1 MNLNKI
7 IVVMLML
14 FMMLSNALPAGA
26 VRGKK
31 RSVAQRRS
39 ESDSYSMDSSDDSD
53 DGDGVD
59 SETGD
64 ECVDMDVFDSE
75 EDASNLGD
83 TPAKKRRLS
92 NTGFAESKILVMKL
106 GPSEVK
112 TFNSFLEASSWLQ
125 DHGWPPTSGNINQ
138 AVQKLCLSCGWGW
151 EVRDKSEELINLLK
165 AEPSPGQIDEAKSR
179 TRKRRRIFVGSDEL
193 LVMSLEKDP
202 VKTFNSFLEAR
213 SWLQDH
219 GWPHIKCGNIKQA
232 VQGLHLSCGWGWEVR
247 DKSEELIKLLDAKLS
262 PEQIKEAKS
271 LTKERR
277 LVFNSSDELL
287 VMSLGK
293 NPVKTF
299 NSFLEARRW
308 LRDHGW
314 PSANCCHI
322 KKAIQEFWLS
332 YGWGWE
338 VRNKSEELIN
348 LLEAEPSPEQIK
360 EVKSRTKVGR
370 LVLNSSDEL
379 LVMSLGENPVKTFNS
394 FLEAERWLRDHGWSI
409 ADYNIKRAIQ
419 KLGLSC
425 GWGWEVQDKSEELIN
440 LLKAE
445 PSPEQIDGAKN
456 LTKNQRII
464 GSDELIVMSLE
475 ENPVKTFNSFLEAS
489 KWLQDHGWPHIK
501 CGNIKQAVQGLH
513 LSCGWG
519 WEVRDKSEELI
530 DLLKVELSPEQID
543 KAKSLTKE
551 RKLVLDSS
559 DVLLVMS
566 LGKNPVKTFTSS
578 LEAER
583 WLQDHGWKN
592 ASNSNINRSM
602 RLRHLAYG
610 WKWEVLHRT
619 KSLNDLLYVEPTSE
633 QIDEAKRLI
642 KVGRLVFDSSDELL
656 VMSLGKNP
664 VKTFTSSLE
673 AERWLQDHGWKNAS
687 NSNINR
693 SMRLRHL
700 AYGWKWEVLHRT
712 KSLND
717 LLYVEPTP
725 EQIDEAKN
733 LTRGYKKKQGA
744 ESVEFSTKPIVEETQ
759 KNVEEDQSGCP
770 NIDQAVQSS
779 ISSCELGQENQGE
792 MERSEAETSAKEDE
806 TKKEIGISSLF
817 VGSDELLEDESVEFS
832 TKPIVEKTQ
841 KTVEEDQSSCPNI
854 DQAVQ
859 SSILSCELVQENQGE
874 MGRSE
879 TETSAKGDKTKKMS
893 ISFLINSTEPV
904 EREIRDSGVEKPMS
918 SRNLEHFDEFNVCK
932 PSGLLNTN
940 NQCFLNAIM
949 QQLYRVK
956 KFRNYILETEMLERE
971 NLIQYCLKE
980 IFTKMR
986 YGCTDITDISNK
998 LRMAIFNSNSTQ
1010 EDVSDLFYKVCD
1022 AIQENISEL
1031 GIGVKFRIR
1040 GLSESVAPIWII
1052 ANDELSRLQDYLDR
1066 GYVNQMFQIAELSE
1080 DVMLRVSH
1088 CPDAE
1093 KIAVPQELAF
1103 KADNYELSGGIT
1115 YIGDFLYGLR
1125 GHYISYVKEGDM
1137 WFEINDSAINIVIAE
1152 EVGENLSQNGC
1163 LLRYTKI
1170 KR

>member
-75 EDASNLGD
+75 EDSSNLGD

-619 KSLNDLLYVEPTSE
+619 KSLNDLLYVEPT
-633 QIDEAKRLI
+633 
-642 KVGRLVFDSSDELL
+642 
-656 VMSLGKNP
+656 
-664 VKTFTSSLE
+664 
-673 AERWLQDHGWKNAS
+673 
-687 NSNINR
+687 
-693 SMRLRHL
+693 
-700 AYGWKWEVLHRT
+700 
-712 KSLND
+712 
-717 LLYVEPTP
+717 P

-956 KFRNYILETEMLERE
+956 KFRNYILETEMLETE